1 MASPRE
7 TRNGFLKD
15 RADDSLLTLV
25 GEVPE
30 LVRNLVIAEVDQAKS
45 WLAKTAK
52 DYGIGAGWLVV
63 ALAVLFWSIPAFGT
77 AAIAGLATVWP
88 VWLSALVIGVGLLLV
103 VAILA
108 LLGVARFKRASRR
121 QNPLSAAKEDFDIVR
136 EVRDEF

>member
-1 MASPRE
+1 MR
-7 TRNGFLKD
+7 D

-63 ALAVLFWSIPAFGT
+63 ALAVLFWTIPVFGT

-88 VWLSALVIGVGLLLV
+88 VWLSALVIGAGLLVV
-103 VAILA
+103 VAILV
-108 LLGVARFKRASRR
+108 LLGIVRFKRASRR
-121 QNPLSAAKEDFDIVR
+121 QSPIGAVKEDFDIVR

>member
-1 MASPRE
+1 MASPRGM
-7 TRNGFLKD
+7 RD

-63 ALAVLFWSIPAFGT
+63 ALAVLFWTIPVFGT

-88 VWLSALVIGVGLLLV
+88 VWLSALVIGAGLLVV
-103 VAILA
+103 VAILV
-108 LLGVARFKRASRR
+108 LLGIVRFKRASRR
-121 QNPLSAAKEDFDIVR
+121 QSPIGAVKEDFDIVR

>member
-1 MASPRE
+1 MASPRGM
-7 TRNGFLKD
+7 RD

-25 GEVPE
+25 GDVAV
-30 LVRNLVIAEVDQAKS
+30 LVRNLVSAEVDQAKS

-63 ALAVLFWSIPAFGT
+63 ALAVLFWTIPVFGT

-88 VWLSALVIGVGLLLV
+88 VWLSALVIGGGLLV
-103 VAILA
+103 VVAVLV
-108 LLGVARFKRASRR
+108 LLGIARFKRASRR
-121 QNPLSAAKEDFDIVR
+121 QSPLGAAREDFDIVR

>member
-1 MASPRE
+1 MASPRGM
-7 TRNGFLKD
+7 RD

-25 GEVPE
+25 GDVPE

-63 ALAVLFWSIPAFGT
+63 ALAVLFWTIPVFGT

-88 VWLSALVIGVGLLLV
+88 VW
-103 VAILA
+103 
-108 LLGVARFKRASRR
+108 
-121 QNPLSAAKEDFDIVR
+121 EDFDIVR